1 MEFKTPFLNWYTA
14 PVMRE
19 SFCPKCDALMT
30 VELSDQK
37 DIKSKLLQI
46 CKLCGWEQEIKE
58 R

>member
-30 VELSDQK
+30 VELKDPLDLKSDLIQV
-37 DIKSKLLQI
+37 
-46 CKLCGWEQEIKE
+46 CKLCGHKQKIKE